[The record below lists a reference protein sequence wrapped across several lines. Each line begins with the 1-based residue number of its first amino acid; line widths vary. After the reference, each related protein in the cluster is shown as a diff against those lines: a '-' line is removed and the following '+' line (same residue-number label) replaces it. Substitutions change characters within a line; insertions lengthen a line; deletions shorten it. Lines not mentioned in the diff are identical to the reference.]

1 MSSTEMPVSF
11 AREAVDDATEVQA
24 ARSQWIETAVAVL
37 FTAAAVVFA
46 SFLAVVTGL
55 V

>member
-1 MSSTEMPVSF
+1 MSTDIP
-11 AREAVDDATEVQA
+11 AAIADDIAEAVTEAQTPDEWSATALTVAFA
-24 ARSQWIETAVAVL
+24 AAAVL
-37 FTAAAVVFA
+37 FV

>member
-1 MSSTEMPVSF
+1 MSTDSP
-11 AREAVDDATEVQA
+11 AAIADDIVEVGAELKTAPDEWSATA
-24 ARSQWIETAVAVL
+24 LTVA
-37 FTAAAVVFA
+37 FTAAAVLFV

>member
-1 MSSTEMPVSF
+1 MSIETPV
-11 AREAVDDATEVQA
+11 AEPPPETEVA
-24 ARSQWIETAVAVL
+24 PVISEWAETALTVL
-37 FTAAAVVFA
+37 FTAAAVLFV